1 MTLWYPLINAT
12 NTLAGAFGSLNAAVS
27 GNVLINADWF
37 WTFITIAIFLVIELV
52 FVRNGGDFIQSTVV
66 SSLAMLVLSTILF
79 TIGIIFIIVPLSFFL
94 LFIVMMAL
102 GIANKPDY

>member
-1 MTLWYPLINAT
+1 MALWYPLINAT
-12 NTLAGAFGSLNAAVS
+12 NTLAGAFGSLNTAVS

-37 WTFITIAIFLVIELV
+37 WTLIAIGIFLVIELV
-52 FVRNGGDFIQSTVV
+52 FVRNGSDFIQSTVV
-66 SSLAMLVLSTILF
+66 SSLAMLVLSTTLF

-102 GIANKPDY
+102 GIANKPNY

>member
-1 MTLWYPLINAT
+1 MALWYPLINAT
-12 NTLAGAFGSLNAAVS
+12 NTLAGAFGSLNTAVS

-37 WTFITIAIFLVIELV
+37 WTFIAIAIFLVRELV

>member
-37 WTFITIAIFLVIELV
+37 WTFIAIAIFLVIELV
-52 FVRNGGDFIQSTVV
+52 FVRNGSDFIQSTTV

>member
-1 MTLWYPLINAT
+1 MALWYPLINAT
-12 NTLAGAFGSLNAAVS
+12 NTLAGAFGSLNTAVS

-37 WTFITIAIFLVIELV
+37 WTLIAIAIFLVIELV

-102 GIANKPDY
+102 GIANKPNY

>member
-52 FVRNGGDFIQSTVV
+52 FVRNGSDFIQSTTV

>member
-1 MTLWYPLINAT
+1 MALWYPLINAT

-37 WTFITIAIFLVIELV
+37 WTFIAIAIFLVIELV
-52 FVRNGGDFIQSTVV
+52 FVRNGSDFIQSTIV

-102 GIANKPDY
+102 GIANKPNY

>member
-1 MTLWYPLINAT
+1 MALWYPLINAT

-52 FVRNGGDFIQSTVV
+52 FVRNGSDFIQSTTV

>member
-12 NTLAGAFGSLNAAVS
+12 NTLAGAFSSLNTAVS

-37 WTFITIAIFLVIELV
+37 WTFIAIAIFLVIELV

-102 GIANKPDY
+102 GIANKPNY

>member
-1 MTLWYPLINAT
+1 MALWYPLANAT

-37 WTFITIAIFLVIELV
+37 WTFIAIAIFLVIELV
-52 FVRNGGDFIQSTVV
+52 FVRNGSDFIQSTTV